1 MPKTIEN
8 KAMETIG
15 IISAMALLPQGLRK
29 RKRGIDVRPKA
40 RSAST
45 NHPRFFSDDFNNPM
59 PMKKRDKPT
68 NKKKAT
74 EKKVCGKPVVSGN
87 MPIPINAHELKINI
101 IVPALPKEVVNIP
114 LFLMPIA
121 KQMPRMPAITSPKL
135 NRIEVIPWADQ
146 IGLSPGEPPR
156 SER

>member
-1 MPKTIEN
+1 
-8 KAMETIG
+8 METIG
-15 IISAMALLPQGLRK
+15 IISAIALLPQGLGV
-29 RKRGIDVRPKA
+29 RKRGIEVRPKI
-40 RSAST
+40 RSANV
-45 NHPRFFSDDFNNPM
+45 NHPSFFSYDFINPI

-74 EKKVCGKPVVSGN
+74 EKKVCGTPVDSGN
-87 MPIPINAHELKINI
+87 TPIPINAHELI
-101 IVPALPKEVVNIP
+101 IRIKVPVLPKGELKIP

-121 KQMPRMPAITSPKL
+121 KQMPRIPAIISPKL
-135 NRIEVIPWADQ
+135 NRIEAMPCAAH